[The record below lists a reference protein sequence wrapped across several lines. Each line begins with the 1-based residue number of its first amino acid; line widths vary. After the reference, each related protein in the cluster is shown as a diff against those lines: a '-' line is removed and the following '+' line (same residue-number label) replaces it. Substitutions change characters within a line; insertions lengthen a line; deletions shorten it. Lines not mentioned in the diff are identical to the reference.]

1 MHSRRRNYLRNF
13 QCIVLLIPV
22 EGFFFSL
29 DENHR
34 VHFVE
39 LDKKRVKHLAST
51 IQDLLLTAMRHDDG
65 K

>member
-1 MHSRRRNYLRNF
+1 MSSIV
-13 QCIVLLIPV
+13 CILGDGII
-22 EGFFFSL
+22 FSL